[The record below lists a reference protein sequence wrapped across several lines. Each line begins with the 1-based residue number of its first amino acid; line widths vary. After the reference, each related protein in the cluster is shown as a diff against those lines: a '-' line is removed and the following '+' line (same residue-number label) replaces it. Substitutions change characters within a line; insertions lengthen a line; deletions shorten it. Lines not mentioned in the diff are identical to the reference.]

1 MNDPALHEFIPAAP
15 RTPET
20 DQPID
25 FMDDKSAL
33 DECIRQEDGLFPIR
47 AVAQITGI
55 NPITLRAWE
64 RRYQLICPTR
74 TSTGHRLY
82 SPDDIQKIQRV
93 KAMATQGM
101 GFSQIAALLE
111 REAQQAPRLNRPN
124 LASPP
129 PPPPPNAT
137 LAEQRSQPA
146 PFEQSPQSLGQVNNL
161 VERVK
166 TAVLHLDAMALRA
179 VEHQAL
185 IWLPPEVALRAVLIE
200 GLQQLEQREAW
211 PDRDLGLH
219 WFSQYLRNRLEW
231 WLAQNAST
239 PDSQHPL
246 TLVDTW
252 EIDRPI
258 MAKEF
263 ILIMSLAPSFNVKI
277 LPPTLSQAQRTRLS
291 NRWQARHWIRLLNPA
306 DTAAA
311 PPSGQLSGTT
321 QLHWCQLLP
330 DEHPLNLTASG
341 VCQGGVSHCQHYLR
355 KKLT

>member
-1 MNDPALHEFIPAAP
+1 MNDPALHERPPASP
-15 RTPET
+15 GTPEINP
-20 DQPID
+20 PID
-25 FMDDKSAL
+25 LTDDHAPL
-33 DECIRQEDGLFPIR
+33 DECVRHEDGLFPIR
-47 AVAQITGI
+47 AVAHLTGI

-74 TSTGHRLY
+74 TPTGHRLY

-93 KAMATQGM
+93 KAMAAQGM

-111 REAQQAPRLNRPN
+111 REAVQGIPTPHPG
-124 LASPP
+124 STPP
-129 PPPPPNAT
+129 ARQV
-137 LAEQRSQPA
+137 LSEQRSQPIA
-146 PFEQSPQSLGQVNNL
+146 WAQSPQNSNQINNL
-161 VERVK
+161 IERVK

-185 IWLPPEVALRAVLIE
+185 IWLSPEVMLRSVLIE
-200 GLQQLEQREAW
+200 GLQQLEQRDAW

-219 WFSQYLRNRLEW
+219 WFSQYLRMRLEW
-231 WLAQNAST
+231 WLLQNAS
-239 PDSQHPL
+239 PSDSQSPL

-252 EIDRPI
+252 EIDRPM

-263 ILIMSLAPSFNVKI
+263 ILIMSLTPSFKVSI
-277 LPPTLSQAQRTRLS
+277 LPPTLSQAQRVRLS
-291 NRWQARHWIRLLNPA
+291 NRWQARHWIRLLSPA

-311 PPSGQLSGTT
+311 PPSGRLSGTT

-330 DEHPLNLTASG
+330 DEHPLHLTAAG

>member
-1 MNDPALHEFIPAAP
+1 MNDPALHECTPASP
-15 RTPET
+15 SSPEHNH
-20 DQPID
+20 PID
-25 FMDDKSAL
+25 LTDDRAAL
-33 DECIRQEDGLFPIR
+33 DDCVRHEDGLFPIR
-47 AVAQITGI
+47 AVAHITAI

-74 TSTGHRLY
+74 TPTGHRLY

-93 KAMATQGM
+93 KAMAAQGM

-111 REAQQAPRLNRPN
+111 REAQQGALSPQPG
-124 LASPP
+124 SPP
-129 PPPPPNAT
+129 SAASVLGEPH
-137 LAEQRSQPA
+137 SQPSGWA
-146 PFEQSPQSLGQVNNL
+146 PGPANLGQVNNL
-161 VERVK
+161 IERVK
-166 TAVLHLDAMALRA
+166 TAVLHLDAIALRA
-179 VEHQAL
+179 VENQAL
-185 IWLPPEVALRAVLIE
+185 IWLSPEVVLRAIFIE

-219 WFSQYLRNRLEW
+219 WFSQYLRMRLEW
-231 WLAQNAST
+231 WLLQNAS
-239 PDSQHPL
+239 PADGISAL

-252 EIDRPI
+252 EIDRPM

-263 ILIMSLAPSFNVKI
+263 SLIMSLATSFNVKMM
-277 LPPTLSQAQRTRLS
+277 PPTTSQAQRARLS

-311 PPSGQLSGTT
+311 PPSGRLSGTT

-330 DEHPLNLTASG
+330 DEHPLNLTAAG
-341 VCQGGVSHCQHYLR
+341 VCQGGVSYCQHYLR

>member
-1 MNDPALHEFIPAAP
+1 MNDPALHEFIPIAP
-15 RTPET
+15 CTHET

-25 FMDDKSAL
+25 FMEDKSAL
-33 DECIRQEDGLFPIR
+33 DECVRQEDGLFPIR

-74 TSTGHRLY
+74 TPTGHRLY

-111 REAQQAPRLNRPN
+111 REAQQSSHLNRPD
-124 LASPP
+124 LV
-129 PPPPPNAT
+129 PPPPNAV
-137 LAEQRSQPA
+137 LAEQSSQPA
-146 PFEQSPQSLGQVNNL
+146 SFEPSPHSLGQVKNL
-161 VERVK
+161 IERVK

-179 VEHQAL
+179 VEHQAF
-185 IWLPPEVALRAVLIE
+185 IWLPPEVVLRAVLIE
-200 GLQQLEQREAW
+200 GLQQLELREAW

-219 WFSQYLRNRLEW
+219 WFSQYLRIRLEW
-231 WLAQNAST
+231 WLLQNAST

-252 EIDRPI
+252 ETDRPI

-263 ILIMSLAPSFNVKI
+263 NLIMSLAASFNVKI
-277 LPPTLSQAQRTRLS
+277 LPPTLSQAQRARLS

-311 PPSGQLSGTT
+311 PPSGRLSGTT

-330 DEHPLNLTASG
+330 DEHPLNLTAAG
-341 VCQGGVSHCQHYLR
+341 VCQGSVSHCQHYLC